1 MESKFGNLDLYDK
14 IMGDVCA
21 NVLNESGRTNN
32 QIYLK
37 WFNPDDC
44 AQRVYFH
51 GAAIIS
57 DIFAQHNICTIYLN
71 MSLWKY
77 IPFKIKNWKRR
88 KQIKWISENKVPLTA
103 TPVRAIIDHIE
114 GFNEIRSEANVIW
127 QDILDKYYE
136 PKKGETNK

>member
-1 MESKFGNLDLYDK
+1 MESKLGNFNLYDR

-21 NVLNESGRTNN
+21 NVMTEATYTDN

-51 GAAIIS
+51 GAAIVS
-57 DIFAQHNICTIYLN
+57 DLFNQNKICTIYLD

-88 KQIKWISENKVPLTA
+88 KQIRWVSENKVPLTA
-103 TPVRAIIDHIE
+103 TPIRAIIDHIE
-114 GFNEIRSEANVIW
+114 GFNKMRPEANEIW

-136 PKKGETNK
+136 PKKGEADK